1 MREFYLQKSS
11 LYSGVDLPRRDR
23 LRLRL
28 CLRSDVPRV
37 SWPLTI
43 LLTRWS
49 FSYTS
54 VVFLLSFTV
63 SLVVIFFPFTI
74 LVTVDVDVKLQP
86 PPIPSKLELKP
97 KSLPRNELIEEKR
110 SPPNGSLTE
119 RELPRRLFPNRDEP
133 KKLSANGSP
142 SPKNDLKMSN
152 GSA

>member
-28 CLRSDVPRV
+28 CLRSAIPRV
-37 SWPLTI
+37 SWPSTS

-54 VVFLLSFTV
+54 VVFLLSLIV
-63 SLVVIFFPFTI
+63 SLVVTFFPLTI

-86 PPIPSKLELKP
+86 PPAPSKLDKLKP
-97 KSLPRNELIEEKR
+97 KSLPPNEPIEENM
-110 SPPNGSLTE
+110 SNGSTE
-119 RELPRRLFPNRDEP
+119 RELLRRLFPNKDDP
-133 KKLSANGSP
+133 KKLSS
-142 SPKNDLKMSN
+142 K
-152 GSA
+152 